1 MNYVFERGDVM
12 KYFIVPTMVCGVK
25 LFAIE
30 ESDGY
35 VLRYCNTR
43 EDAESCIK
51 ELEGE

>member
-1 MNYVFERGDVM
+1 M

-35 VLRYCNTR
+35 VLKYCNTR
-43 EDAESCIK
+43 EDAETSIK
-51 ELEGE
+51 ELDDE